1 MPMKEYDFLF
11 IESYILAN
19 LWNGVKAIR
28 IKSPYLSHNNNLI
41 TYFVIYIYIFK
52 SIKIIWIP

>member
-28 IKSPYLSHNNNLI
+28 IKSPYLSHNNNLF
-41 TYFVIYIYIFK
+41 TYFVKKNIYIYIY
-52 SIKIIWIP
+52 SSL